1 MAHIFQLIPWIQH
14 KDEWNSWLRV
24 LVTGCAGFIGS
35 RVAVVLVEQGHTVR
49 GIDNLSDAYDI
60 RMKHWRVANLLER
73 SSIDWA
79 NGDITDRDSVSG
91 LVGEFAPDAVINLA
105 ARAGVRQ
112 SIDNPWIY
120 YDTNVT
126 GTLNLLEA
134 CKDAQVSRF
143 LQASTSSVYGD
154 NKMPFFED
162 DPIGAMWS
170 PYAASKK
177 AAEDLCRLYWNLF
190 DFDVTVFRFF
200 TVYGPSGRPDM
211 SVFRFVKWIA
221 EGEPLQLNG
230 DGSQKRDFTHVDD
243 VARGVVAALARRPG
257 YETINL
263 GSDRPV
269 ELNTVIGEI
278 ESMLGKS
285 ATIERQPFHST
296 DVPATWANISR
307 ARELL
312 DWEPQVDLQE
322 GIASVVD
329 WYTDNREWAKEID
342 L

>member
-1 MAHIFQLIPWIQH
+1 M
-14 KDEWNSWLRV
+14 RV

-35 RVAVVLVEQGHTVR
+35 RVAALLVDQGHEVR
-49 GIDNLSDAYDI
+49 GIDNLSDAYDV
-60 RMKHWRVANLLER
+60 RMKHWRVENLLAPN
-73 SSIDWA
+73 SIDWV
-79 NGDITDRDSVSG
+79 NGDITDRDPVSK
-91 LVGEFAPDAVINLA
+91 LVSEFEPGAVINLA

-112 SIDNPWIY
+112 SIDNPWAY
-120 YDTNVT
+120 YETNVT

-134 CKDAQVSRF
+134 CKDAGVSRF
-143 LQASTSSVYGD
+143 LLASSSSVYGN
-154 NKMPFFED
+154 NKMPFAED
-162 DPIGAMWS
+162 DTIDALMS

-177 AAEDLCRLYWNLF
+177 AAEDLCRVYQQLF
-190 DFDVTVFRFF
+190 DFDITVFRFF

-211 SVFRFVKWIA
+211 SIFRFVKWIA

-230 DGSQKRDFTHVDD
+230 DGTQQRDFTHVDD
-243 VARGVVAALARRPG
+243 VARGVVAAIDRRAG

-263 GSDRPV
+263 GSDSPV

-278 ESMLGKS
+278 EAAIGKN
-285 ATIERQPFHST
+285 ATIERHPFHPT

-312 DWEPQVDLQE
+312 GWEPRVNLKD

-329 WYTDNREWAKEID
+329 WYMGNRDWAKDIE